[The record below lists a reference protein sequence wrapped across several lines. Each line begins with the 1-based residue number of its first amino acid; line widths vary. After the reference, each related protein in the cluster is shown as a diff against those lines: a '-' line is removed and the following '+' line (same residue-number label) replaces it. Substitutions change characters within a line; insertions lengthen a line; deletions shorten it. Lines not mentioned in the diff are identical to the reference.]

1 MTADST
7 YIDRARE
14 AIAEL
19 PDTADSHEVLA
30 AVHRRLTF
38 ARDVKTAE
46 QIAESRASVQGQ
58 SSSAWWSDS
67 LGCILPIILVP
78 AFFIAMPLLFSV
90 GERILSRPART
101 TAAGTIV
108 NLELAGDASAESLV
122 SLPCRVSSYHLLIDM
137 PNGNLTVV
145 PNETVLALELDESG
159 G

>member
-1 MTADST
+1 
-7 YIDRARE
+7 
-14 AIAEL
+14 
-19 PDTADSHEVLA
+19 
-30 AVHRRLTF
+30 
-38 ARDVKTAE
+38 
-46 QIAESRASVQGQ
+46 
-58 SSSAWWSDS
+58 
-67 LGCILPIILVP
+67 
-78 AFFIAMPLLFSV
+78 MPLLFSV